1 MKLTD
6 VLRGKTRVEEAEM
19 APPGMSEQ
27 QETIE
32 HIPIHLIQASQYQ
45 PRSEFDEESLA
56 ELAQSIAEHGVLHPV
71 VVRRSAVGFEL
82 VVGER
87 RLRACRL
94 LGLEAIPAI
103 VRDLTDKQAA
113 ELALIENLQRK
124 DLGVFEEAEGYER
137 LLDEFGL
144 TQEELAARLGKSQS
158 SIANKLRLLKLPDK
172 VKEIISREMLSE
184 RHARA
189 LLRLDQETDMLKV
202 LGAIVERGLNVR
214 QTEELVER
222 MLEQKREGERSA
234 RRRTLVLKDLR
245 TFRNSIKTL
254 IGTLKESG
262 LEVAVEERESEDAF
276 ELLVVVRKPVGV
288 KSNG

>member
-1 MKLTD
+1 
-6 VLRGKTRVEEAEM
+6 
-19 APPGMSEQ
+19 
-27 QETIE
+27 
-32 HIPIHLIQASQYQ
+32 
-45 PRSEFDEESLA
+45 
-56 ELAQSIAEHGVLHPV
+56 
-71 VVRRSAVGFEL
+71 
-82 VVGER
+82 
-87 RLRACRL
+87 
-94 LGLEAIPAI
+94 
-103 VRDLTDKQAA
+103 
-113 ELALIENLQRK
+113 
-124 DLGVFEEAEGYER
+124 
-137 LLDEFGL
+137 
-144 TQEELAARLGKSQS
+144 
-158 SIANKLRLLKLPDK
+158 
-172 VKEIISREMLSE
+172 MLSE

-214 QTEELVER
+214 QTEELVKR